1 MSGWWMA
8 DQMAM
13 PNGKV
18 LVVSWLVWVILSITL
33 HELAHGWT
41 ALRYGDDTPI
51 RSGHM
56 TWNPIVHMGPYS
68 LAALLLIGIAWGAM
82 PVDPSRLRGKYA
94 DTIVSV
100 AGPLMN
106 LAIALAVL
114 VISIFWLPLA
124 EGHLISSVTI
134 QEPLKTNMLIFLR
147 TGAFLNFVLMMFNLL
162 PTPPLDGGRILMN
175 LCPPF
180 RRLMTSEHGQWF
192 GLGIFILFF
201 MFAANILIVVSQELV
216 FGITDIVQSIL
227 FPSMS

>member
-106 LAIALAVL
+106 LAIALVVL